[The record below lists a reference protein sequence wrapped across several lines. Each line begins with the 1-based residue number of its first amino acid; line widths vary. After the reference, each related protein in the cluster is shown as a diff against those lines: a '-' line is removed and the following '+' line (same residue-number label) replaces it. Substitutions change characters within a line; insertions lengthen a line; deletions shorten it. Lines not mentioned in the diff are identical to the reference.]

1 MGIRF
6 FDHSIFTDSGSP
18 IHMIYTPV
26 VNEDGNVD
34 LVESGKENTDDYI
47 QSFKDS
53 CDMEVIIQRFLAG
66 DSSALN
72 KKAAMF
78 GDFTS
83 MPKTYAEVLQ
93 LQIDAKKAFD
103 ELPVETKEK
112 FDNDINKFLANAGES
127 EWYEKLGVVLEKQ
140 EEKKESEEV
149 KE

>member
-6 FDHSIFTDSGSP
+6 FDHNIYTDSGSP
-18 IHMIYTPV
+18 IHTLYAPV
-26 VNEDGNVD
+26 VDEDGNVD
-34 LVESGKENTDDYI
+34 LVESGKENTDEYI
-47 QSFKDS
+47 QSFKES
-53 CDMEVIIQRFLAG
+53 CDMEVIIQKFLAG

-78 GDFTS
+78 GDFTK

-112 FDNDINKFLANAGES
+112 FDNDINKFLVNAGET
-127 EWYEKLGVVLEKQ
+127 EWFEKLGVSLEKQ